1 MGRAEARKGA
11 LALSLCQ
18 TKLPAVQA
26 LQSVIY
32 SMLEG
37 REGATGF
44 AADALPASYADL
56 SLQGPILS
64 PVCVSA
70 VYYCAVYEFG

>member
-1 MGRAEARKGA
+1 
-11 LALSLCQ
+11 
-18 TKLPAVQA
+18 
-26 LQSVIY
+26 
-32 SMLEG
+32 MLEG
-37 REGATGF
+37 REGAAGF

-70 VYYCAVYEFG
+70 VYYLRLCGL